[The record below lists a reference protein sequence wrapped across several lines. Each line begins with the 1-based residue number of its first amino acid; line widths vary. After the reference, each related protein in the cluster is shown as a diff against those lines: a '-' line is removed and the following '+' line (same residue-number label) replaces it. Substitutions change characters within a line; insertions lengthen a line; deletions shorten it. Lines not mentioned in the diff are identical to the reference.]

1 MNVAND
7 SDVLEEPAPSVR
19 AVEWEGS
26 SRDQT
31 ADLSVGAKVYLSII
45 IPAFNEENHILG
57 SLQTI
62 HQYMGRRDFTFEVIV
77 VDDGSR
83 DGTQTVVEEF
93 GRSHGGVR
101 LVQNGQNRGKGYSVR
116 HGVRVATGRDIL
128 FSDADLSTP
137 VGECERLLP
146 FISSGEFD
154 VAIGSRALPESRLEI
169 RQPFY
174 REWMGR
180 MFNKVVQKVA
190 VPGIV
195 DTQCGFK
202 AFRGAVARRVFRM
215 QKLDGFAF
223 DVEILYL
230 ARKLG
235 YTIREVPVTWRN
247 SPDSRVNASRDS
259 MKMLRELFLIRL
271 NDLRG
276 LYEYPIERQ
285 GISENV

>member
-1 MNVAND
+1 
-7 SDVLEEPAPSVR
+7 
-19 AVEWEGS
+19 VEWEGS

-45 IPAFNEENHILG
+45 IPAFNEENRILG